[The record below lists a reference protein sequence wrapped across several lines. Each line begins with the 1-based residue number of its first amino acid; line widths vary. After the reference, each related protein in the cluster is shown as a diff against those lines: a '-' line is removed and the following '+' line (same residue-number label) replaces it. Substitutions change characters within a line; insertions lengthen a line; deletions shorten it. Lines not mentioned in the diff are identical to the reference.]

1 MLDKDSISRVTFF
14 FGECRICKDIADAG
28 AALVKKGD
36 LSAAEAIEVF
46 HESRFPDARE
56 FLARTW
62 DFARKMIEQLQARGG
77 GGAGVV
83 DQGAVN
89 VEEDHGVKI
98 GMGIAQIIDWC
109 RPFGNRLL
117 VQAFQALKRWAK
129 VGRPSAPVL
138 WRAPRQVLLTILSCC
153 NESCLINP
161 ILR

>member
-1 MLDKDSISRVTFF
+1 MSRVTFF

-28 AALVKKGD
+28 TALVKKGD

-56 FLARTW
+56 FIVRTW

-89 VEEDHGVKI
+89 VEEDHGVENSVVPA
-98 GMGIAQIIDWC
+98 GLEID
-109 RPFGNRLL
+109 LL
-117 VQAFQALKRWAK
+117 DTQR
-129 VGRPSAPVL
+129 
-138 WRAPRQVLLTILSCC
+138 
-153 NESCLINP
+153 
-161 ILR
+161 

>member
-1 MLDKDSISRVTFF
+1 
-14 FGECRICKDIADAG
+14 DAG

-56 FLARTW
+56 FLAQTW

-89 VEEDHGVKI
+89 VEEDHVEIVFRVPSRSTRTKTGRSPCFPRAGQASRLSHVVQRLSVR
-98 GMGIAQIIDWC
+98 ATT
-109 RPFGNRLL
+109 PGNC
-117 VQAFQALKRWAK
+117 F
-129 VGRPSAPVL
+129 
-138 WRAPRQVLLTILSCC
+138 
-153 NESCLINP
+153 
-161 ILR
+161 